1 MKMCSLHL
9 SYLLYLMVIKLAG
22 LVLESDRLLCGTI
35 WWHNSCLPTL
45 LCSWPPVTLP
55 LNVVSSSLVDI
66 HTDPHAHILPAAGG
80 KVQGEQFIRALTVR
94 LQGAL
99 CLHQF
104 TQQIGTTQSLLLHLP
119 HASPLHVN
127 NKPLRATWE
136 KTVFGY
142 FKKETSAQT
151 AGETD

>member
-1 MKMCSLHL
+1 MVPFGDIIVAFLLFCALGLPVFMKM
-9 SYLLYLMVIKLAG
+9 
-22 LVLESDRLLCGTI
+22 
-35 WWHNSCLPTL
+35 
-45 LCSWPPVTLP
+45 VTLP

-80 KVQGEQFIRALTVR
+80 KVEGEQFIRALTVR

-104 TQQIGTTQSLLLHLP
+104 TQQISTTQSLLLHLP
-119 HASPLHVN
+119 HASPLYVN

-136 KTVFGY
+136 KNSVWLF
-142 FKKETSAQT
+142 
-151 AGETD
+151 